1 MSGLGIRKDDTIEVV
16 TGKDR
21 GKRGKVISVEPAKD
35 RLIVEGRNIAR
46 RHTKP
51 RPVPGTSGQQMAP
64 GGVLDLEQ
72 PLRRSNVMLVC
83 PSCDAATRISYDTVG
98 DGRKVRVCKK
108 CGTHIDK

>member
-1 MSGLGIRKDDTIEVV
+1 MSALGIKTGDTVEVV

-21 GKRGKVISVEPAKD
+21 GKRGKVLTVESASG
-35 RLIVEGRNIAR
+35 RVIVEGRNIAK

-51 RPVPGTSGQQMAP
+51 RPVPGTSGQQTAP

-72 PLRRSNVMLVC
+72 PLRRDNVKLVC
-83 PSCDAATRISYDTVG
+83 PACDAATRISYDIVG
-98 DGRKVRVCKK
+98 DDRKVRVCKK

>member
-1 MSGLGIRKDDTIEVV
+1 MALGIRKDDTVEVV
-16 TGKDR
+16 SGKDR
-21 GKRGKVISVEPAKD
+21 GKRGKVISVEPTQD
-35 RLIVEGRNIAR
+35 RVIVEGRNVAR

-51 RPVPGTSGQQMAP
+51 RPVAGTSGQQMAP
-64 GGVLDLEQ
+64 GGILDLEQ

-83 PSCDAATRISYDTVG
+83 PACDAATRISYDTVG